1 MLIIIDLWKLIKKLI
16 YAEDVALVSAV
27 INGSGLSA
35 QAHGVGAAS
44 TREKCLL
51 GIMVEE
57 WGNCKGIAA
66 LYEFMKLTLK
76 HILF

>member
-1 MLIIIDLWKLIKKLI
+1 MEVAKKMI
-16 YAEDVALVSAV
+16 YAEDVAPVSEV
-27 INGSGLSA
+27 IGRSGLNA

-44 TREKCLL
+44 TREKCPP
-51 GIMVEE
+51 GVMVEE

-66 LYEFMKLTLK
+66 LYEFVKLTLK